1 MKLMPIV
8 YVTDMAKAWDFYTA
22 LGLQGNGHSR
32 SEMWSELSLG
42 DASLALHHIDK
53 LPEKQIGRL
62 ELALVAPAPLETLV
76 ERLKVAGVPL
86 EREITDEAFG
96 RSIQVRDPDGLIIQ
110 INEHDPD
117 LYQ

>member
-8 YVTDMAKAWDFYTA
+8 YVTNMAKAWDFYNA
-22 LGLQGNGHSR
+22 LGLQGNGHTR
-32 SEMWSELSLG
+32 SEMWSELALG

-53 LPEKQIGRL
+53 LPEKQIGRI

-76 ERLKVAGVPL
+76 ERLKAAGVPL

-96 RSIQVRDPDGLIIQ
+96 RSIQVRDPDGLVIQ
-110 INEHDPD
+110 INEHDPE

>member
-1 MKLMPIV
+1 MKLMTIV

-22 LGLQGNGHSR
+22 LGLEGDGHSR
-32 SEMWSELSLG
+32 SAMWSELSLG
-42 DASLALHHIDK
+42 DASLALHYVDR
-53 LPEKQIGRL
+53 LPEKQIGRV
-62 ELALVAPAPLETLV
+62 ELAMSAPAPLETLV
-76 ERLKVAGVPL
+76 ERMKSAGISL

-110 INEHDPD
+110 INEHDPE